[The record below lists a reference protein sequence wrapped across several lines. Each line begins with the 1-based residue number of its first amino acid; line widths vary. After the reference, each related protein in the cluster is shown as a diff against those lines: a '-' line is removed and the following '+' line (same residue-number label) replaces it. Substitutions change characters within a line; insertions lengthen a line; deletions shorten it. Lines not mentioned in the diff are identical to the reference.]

1 MKPAFRALYRYWM
14 AFARVLGWINGRIIL
29 TIMYI
34 FIIGPYAIVRKIGSI
49 FMRKR
54 IQETFWIK
62 RDSKDHTLESLRQIF

>member
-1 MKPAFRALYRYWM
+1 
-14 AFARVLGWINGRIIL
+14 
-29 TIMYI
+29 MYI